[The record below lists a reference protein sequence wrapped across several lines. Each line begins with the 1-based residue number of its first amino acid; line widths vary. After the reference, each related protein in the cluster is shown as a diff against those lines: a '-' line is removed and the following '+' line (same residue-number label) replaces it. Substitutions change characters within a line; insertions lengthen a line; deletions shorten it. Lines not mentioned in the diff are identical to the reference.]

1 LFSDQIFKSNR
12 KMKLDFG
19 LMNEARKK
27 EKKKRKNDNDIDI
40 IFMKWLIQHLCMC
53 WQFFLKSR
61 HRQQDEGC
69 NLILQQ
75 Q

>member
-1 LFSDQIFKSNR
+1 
-12 KMKLDFG
+12 
-19 LMNEARKK
+19 MNEARKK